1 MLQRAAQNGGVG
13 RSHEDAGEAEEGVV
27 ARNTAGFL
35 LYAFNL
41 LVSIL
46 VLSL

>member
-27 ARNTAGFL
+27 ARNTAEG
-35 LYAFNL
+35 AAC
-41 LVSIL
+41 VIEP
-46 VLSL
+46 VAIC